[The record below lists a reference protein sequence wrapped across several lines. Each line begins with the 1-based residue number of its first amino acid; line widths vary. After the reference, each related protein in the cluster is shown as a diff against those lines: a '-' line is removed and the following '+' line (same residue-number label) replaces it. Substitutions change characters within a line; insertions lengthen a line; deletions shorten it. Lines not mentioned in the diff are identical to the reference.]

1 MGRMSAESLPTN
13 GCVSEGSSPGSP
25 KKDGGQKS
33 SAFRWCVRGLF
44 LGVSLVLLLH
54 PKLGVGW
61 LESAPAGVSPLLALA
76 KLRGGQISFLALLG
90 MVLAFVALWWWRPF
104 CRWICPLGTCN
115 ELAEKL
121 GGWCRVPRMHLWP
134 VGQVLATAA
143 VMSVVVGLPL
153 FLWLDPLAIWSS
165 PWEASGGRIS
175 RLGIMALFGA
185 LILIF
190 SFATRGGWCR
200 YLCLVGG
207 LQELLFFGRRLGAQ
221 ALREWASL
229 FAGRKGGVQPSP
241 LTGDSVVDRNDLP
254 AGGAQKAIPQV
265 HNQRLIRRFFLGVGV
280 AGVAIVLPWPKQTK
294 DSRRLRPPGARQ
306 PESSFLNLCVRCG
319 NCIRACPAGIL
330 IPDWSPAEWT
340 EFAAPV
346 VRFQADYCHRDC
358 VRCGQVC
365 PTGAIQEIQP
375 SDKLRFPIGKVIV
388 EGEICLLADER
399 ECGLCRA
406 HCPYEAIRLRFSW
419 DTYAVLPEVDPS
431 RCNGCGACEVI
442 CPTQPRKAIRVEP
455 L

>member
-1 MGRMSAESLPTN
+1 MSAVSRPTSVGVSGKSL
-13 GCVSEGSSPGSP
+13 SEPPQQDSAQQFP
-25 KKDGGQKS
+25 
-33 SAFRWCVRGLF
+33 AFRWVVRGLF
-44 LGVSLVLLLH
+44 LGGSLALLLH

-61 LESAPAGVSPLLALA
+61 LESAPAGASPVLAFA
-76 KLRGGQISFLALLG
+76 KLRGGQISLLALLG

-121 GGWCRVPRMHLWP
+121 GGWCRVPRVYLWP

-143 VMSVVVGLPL
+143 VVSVVVGVPL
-153 FLWLDPLAIWSS
+153 FLWLDPLGIWSS
-165 PWEASGGRIS
+165 PWEASGRGIS
-175 RLGIMALFGA
+175 RLGMMALFGA
-185 LILIF
+185 SVLVF
-190 SFATRGGWCR
+190 SFSTRGGWCR

-221 ALREWASL
+221 ALRPWASL
-229 FAGRKGGVQPSP
+229 GRRKGGVDPSP
-241 LTGDSVVDRNDLP
+241 FALDSVVDRNDLP
-254 AGGAQKAIPQV
+254 AVGARKATPQV
-265 HNQRLIRRFFLGVGV
+265 HKQRLIRRFFLGVGV
-280 AGVAIVLPWPKQTK
+280 AGVAIVLPWPKQSK
-294 DSRRLRPPGARQ
+294 ESRRLRPPGARQ

-319 NCIRACPAGIL
+319 NCLRVCPAGIL
-330 IPDWSPAEWT
+330 VADWFPAEWT
-340 EFAAPV
+340 GFAAPV
-346 VRFQADYCHRDC
+346 VRFQGDYCHRHC

-365 PTGAIQEIQP
+365 PTGAIQEIQA

-419 DTYAVLPEVDPS
+419 DTYAILPEVDEV
-431 RCNGCGACEVI
+431 RCNGCGACEAI
-442 CPTQPRKAIRVEP
+442 CPTEPRKAIRVEP